1 MVVRIGA
8 DIVLLV
14 AERHQSHHPNSGMA
28 AVAGNDGARADLER
42 LDFSQRHEQNC
53 TAGVG
58 NYTFSGLPF
67 FVLVFGTV
75 GAQENYARN
84 SRAVTR
90 LCD

>member
-14 AERHQSHHPNSGMA
+14 AEGHQPHHQDSDMA
-28 AVAGNDGARADLER
+28 AVAGNDGARADLGW
-42 LDFSQRHEQNC
+42 LDFSLRYQQNC

-75 GAQENYARN
+75 GAPENYQRN
-84 SRAVTR
+84 
-90 LCD
+90 C